1 MSGDSHASPALT
13 HCENCAT
20 PLAGP
25 YCHQCGQHAIDYRRS
40 FHHLAHDVLENLF
53 HFDGKFL
60 VSVAWLLAKPGRLTA
75 EFNAGRRQSQVP
87 PLRFYIFVTV
97 LFFFGV
103 HLLNHGHLIPV
114 RAAAV
119 DTMSQEV
126 RQKVKAAVE
135 QRKAAANQPGA
146 TLGKRTIK
154 VGPYST
160 IEFDESSRVG
170 RVLEEKF
177 ANGEIGVPQLLEALE
192 HRVPTLLF
200 LGMPVYALL
209 LLFFFRGSGR
219 YYIEHLVFSLHLHTW
234 AFLAIMIGGG
244 YLQLA
249 TLGPVWLSDFAW
261 VGLYGWMVWYV
272 IAAAHKVYGG
282 SWGRTLFNVSAAAI
296 LYVAA
301 LLAIWIGIATLT
313 LLWLAYE

>member
-1 MSGDSHASPALT
+1 VSGDSHASPALN
-13 HCENCAT
+13 HCENCGT

-25 YCHQCGQHAIDYRRS
+25 YCHKCGQHAIDYRRS

-60 VSVAWLLAKPGRLTA
+60 VSVAWLLARPGQLTA

-103 HLLNHGHLIPV
+103 HLLNHGHLFPI
-114 RAAAV
+114 RAEAV
-119 DTMSQEV
+119 DLIAQEV
-126 RQKVKAAVE
+126 RQKAKVALD
-135 QRKAAANQPGA
+135 QRAAAANQPGT
-146 TLGKRTIK
+146 TLGKREFK
-154 VGPYST
+154 VGPHST
-160 IEFDESSRVG
+160 VTFDESSPAG

-177 ANGEIGVPQLLEALE
+177 ANGEIEIPQLLEALE

-209 LLFFFRGSGR
+209 LLLFFRGSGR

-249 TLGPVWLSDFAW
+249 TLGPAWLSDLTW

-272 IAAAHKVYGG
+272 IAAARKVYGG
-282 SWGRTLFNVSAAAI
+282 SWSRTIFKVSAAAI

-301 LLAIWIGIATLT
+301 LLAIWIGIALLT